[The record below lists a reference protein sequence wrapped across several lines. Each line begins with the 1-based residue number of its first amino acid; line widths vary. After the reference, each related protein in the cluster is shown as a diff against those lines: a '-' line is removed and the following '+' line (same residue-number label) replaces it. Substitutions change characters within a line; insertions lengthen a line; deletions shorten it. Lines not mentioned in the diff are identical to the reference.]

1 MGWSRGGK
9 VKFFQQR
16 KSHISKSLNA
26 LVKLSKKNGIA
37 IDKKQVQKAKQKAY
51 KKLSREYKIRK
62 TGYEQLNVLDKK
74 LDNLKLIEK
83 PTKRQIKQME
93 SLDLRIAKK
102 LNTITNRWEAYQD
115 SIGYITEAGEDER
128 NVKANT

>member
-37 IDKKQVQKAKQKAY
+37 IDKKQVQKAKQKGFTVVFCCDM
-51 KKLSREYKIRK
+51 SRIS
-62 TGYEQLNVLDKK
+62 TG
-74 LDNLKLIEK
+74 
-83 PTKRQIKQME
+83 IK
-93 SLDLRIAKK
+93 
-102 LNTITNRWEAYQD
+102 
-115 SIGYITEAGEDER
+115 
-128 NVKANT
+128 